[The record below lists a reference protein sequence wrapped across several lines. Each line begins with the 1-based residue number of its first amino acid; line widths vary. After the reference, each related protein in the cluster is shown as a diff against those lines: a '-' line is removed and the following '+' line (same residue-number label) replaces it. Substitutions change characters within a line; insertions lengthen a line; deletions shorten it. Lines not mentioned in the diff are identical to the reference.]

1 MTKKY
6 LMFLCVVTKE
16 NQHSKHLNLMAF
28 KHSLDIQ
35 CPASNK
41 LVKLPETNLGRSIAS
56 WGFGAEMMYSLNFGF
71 WSSKSFAFSPDDF
84 TSGFTGSGGF
94 SLLWGPFV
102 QPCKKTV
109 PYWQAIVVQANTTK
123 KMWQSI
129 IFFFFFFF
137 LKSTNTFRR
146 HDCCNVHDSEKR
158 ENRKLTAM
166 LRKSEKSVV
175 LLLQQDHPW
184 EDFTET
190 LVLTTKDD
198 QICVFSNYF
207 TFKASWNT
215 GTPGWY
221 VQPSVKK
228 NKKNT

>member
-137 LKSTNTFRR
+137 LNQPTHSGDTTAAMYTT
-146 HDCCNVHDSEKR
+146 VKR
-158 ENRKLTAM
+158 EKTENSQQCWESQRSLWFFSYSRTIPE
-166 LRKSEKSVV
+166 RI
-175 LLLQQDHPW
+175 LQRR
-184 EDFTET
+184 
-190 LVLTTKDD
+190 
-198 QICVFSNYF
+198 
-207 TFKASWNT
+207 
-215 GTPGWY
+215 
-221 VQPSVKK
+221 
-228 NKKNT
+228 